1 MRLRSDEI
9 VDFDS
14 DGDIRTIPSTAR
26 NRRDS
31 ETVSASLVLGSPTL
45 SSLSFSVLGCLYQ
58 GIAFL
63 RRRLSPCP
71 NHFGVK
77 VYVVIGFA
85 CHILTDG
92 KQYLEEF

>member
-26 NRRDS
+26 NRRDR

-45 SSLSFSVLGCLYQ
+45 SSLSFSVLGRFYQ

-63 RRRLSPCP
+63 
-71 NHFGVK
+71 
-77 VYVVIGFA
+77 
-85 CHILTDG
+85 
-92 KQYLEEF
+92 